1 MQAEP
6 DAAPRGDRLGI
17 VLVAYDNADST
28 QQLLRALAG
37 EKRPG
42 DRIVLVDNH
51 PSHVCAGLA
60 ESIAAVDL
68 VIRSQNVGF
77 GAGCNVGAAAIE
89 DEVELLLFLNPDSA
103 PEEGAIT
110 RLREGGKE
118 EWAAWSGLLLLP
130 DGRVNAAGNTVHL
143 SGLSW
148 CAGYGEEPSSYRP
161 ASLPVALSGADMVVR
176 TRVWKRLGGF
186 APDYFLYY
194 EDTDL
199 SFRLRSMGLELGI
212 VPTARIVHD
221 YEFDKSRQKWFF
233 LERNRYVFI
242 LRTWPLSLL
251 VVLLPLHVVTEL
263 GLWLVSVLQGRL
275 LIRIR
280 AVASF
285 LRMLPRLL
293 RQRRGISRQRV
304 ASAYEC
310 LRLLEPRID
319 TPLLSKL
326 VRGRAISAL
335 FSGYYLSLIHISEP
349 TRPY

>member
-1 MQAEP
+1 MGAAP
-6 DAAPRGDRLGI
+6 DAAPSGERLGI
-17 VLVAYDNADST
+17 VLVAYDNAGSIGR
-28 QQLLRALAG
+28 LLETLAG

-51 PSHVCAGLA
+51 PAHACADLA
-60 ESIAAVDL
+60 EKHAAVDR
-68 VIRSQNVGF
+68 VIRSENVGF
-77 GAGCNVGAAAIE
+77 GAGCNRGAAEIE
-89 DEVELLLFLNPDSA
+89 DEVELLCFLNPDSA
-103 PEEGAIT
+103 PEPGAIT

-130 DGRVNAAGNTVHL
+130 DGRINAAGNTVHV

-148 CAGYGEEPSSYRP
+148 CAGYGEEPDGYRP
-161 ASLPVALSGADMVVR
+161 ASASLSLSGAAMVVR
-176 TRVWKRLGGF
+176 TQAWQRVGGF

-199 SFRLRSMGLELGI
+199 SFRLRSLGLELGI
-212 VPTARIVHD
+212 VPGARITHD

-242 LRTWPLSLL
+242 LRNWPLSLL
-251 VVLLPLHVVTEL
+251 LVLLPLQAVVEL
-263 GLWLVSVLQGRL
+263 GLWLASIFQGRL

-285 LRMLPRLL
+285 LRMLPRIA
-293 RQRRGISRQRV
+293 RQRRAISRQRV
-304 ASAYEC
+304 ASARDC

-319 TPLLSKL
+319 TPLVSGLA
-326 VRGRAISAL
+326 RGRAISAF
-335 FSGYYLSLIHISEP
+335 FSGYYRAAALVLRIAA
-349 TRPY
+349 RA

>member
-1 MQAEP
+1 MQAKPE
-6 DAAPRGDRLGI
+6 AVRGGGRLGI
-17 VLVAYDNADST
+17 VLVAYDNADSIGR
-28 QQLLRALAG
+28 LLEALAG

-51 PSHVCAGLA
+51 PPHACAGLA

-77 GAGCNVGAAAIE
+77 GAGCNQGAAAIE

-103 PEEGAIT
+103 PEQGAIT
-110 RLREGGKE
+110 RLREGGRE

-130 DGRVNAAGNTVHL
+130 NGRVNSAGNTVHL

-148 CAGYGEEPSSYRP
+148 CAGYGEEPDDYRP
-161 ASLPVALSGADMVVR
+161 APAPVVLSGADLVVR
-176 TRVWKRLGGF
+176 MQAWKRLGGF

-199 SFRLRSMGLELGI
+199 SFRLRLMGLELGI
-212 VPTARIVHD
+212 VPGARITHD

-251 VVLLPLHVVTEL
+251 IVLAPLHVVTEL
-263 GLWLVSVLQGRL
+263 GLWLVSVFQGRL

-280 AVASF
+280 ALASF

-293 RQRRGISRQRV
+293 RQRRAISRQRV
-304 ASAYEC
+304 ASAQEC
-310 LRLLEPRID
+310 LCMLEPRID
-319 TPLLSKL
+319 TPLLSRL

-335 FSGYYLSLIHISEP
+335 FGGYYKVAGFVLRIAA
-349 TRPY
+349 RA